1 MIIHDDGGDVVEDQ
15 FHQVSGEA
23 KTGFSQ
29 LSLSQVF
36 FYHFLHHLIKVIK
49 LVTVIILFTIVIVC
63 STTSSTSSKS
73 SSTPSPP
80 HSLCVPPPDQS
91 HPKHHHQH
99 SHHVF
104 HHSTSGS
111 VEFPISRSRRPCS
124 ILLAPFPAAFRRW
137 ALSHYTSL

>member
-1 MIIHDDGGDVVEDQ
+1 MMMVAMLLKMSCTRFAGRLRPAS
-15 FHQVSGEA
+15 VSCHSA
-23 KTGFSQ
+23 RC
-29 LSLSQVF
+29 F
-36 FYHFLHHLIKVIK
+36 FYHFLHQLINVIK
-49 LVTVIILFTIVIVC
+49 VIILFTIVIVC

-80 HSLCVPPPDQS
+80 HSLCVPPPHQS
-91 HPKHHHQH
+91 HPEHHHQH

-111 VEFPISRSRRPCS
+111 VEFPISRSRHPCS

-137 ALSHYTSL
+137 ALSYYMSL